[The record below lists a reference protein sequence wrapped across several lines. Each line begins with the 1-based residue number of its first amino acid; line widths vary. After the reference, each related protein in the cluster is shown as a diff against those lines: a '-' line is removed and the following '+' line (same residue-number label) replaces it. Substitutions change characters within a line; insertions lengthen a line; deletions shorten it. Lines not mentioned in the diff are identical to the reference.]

1 MTIYTVLPDSNFITS
16 NTGRSEWHPVIR
28 VNKMRCRNAVIF
40 LHGRRY
46 CPNQAHLKDILISL
60 HSSTKLTVKRIF
72 CIGIRFKSRSE
83 AFRHKRLGKTSQ
95 EISVYRFVLTNLKKD
110 NGSLRNTKFKSKY
123 INFFS
128 KNHTLLFVL
137 FFSLIAID
145 GCNLATLAMKK
156 PNLIFIQTVFTGKI
170 PTIEVRIDFVANDP
184 LKLFNIVL
192 KKVDCYTENAVFSFK
207 RIFFKI
213 RIQIF
218 LNPVIHLLRGKR
230 YNITS
235 CLQFDALFRSM

>member
-1 MTIYTVLPDSNFITS
+1 MNP
-16 NTGRSEWHPVIR
+16 G
-28 VNKMRCRNAVIF
+28 
-40 LHGRRY
+40 
-46 CPNQAHLKDILISL
+46 
-60 HSSTKLTVKRIF
+60 
-72 CIGIRFKSRSE
+72 SE

-95 EISVYRFVLTNLKKD
+95 EISVYRFVLTNLQKD

-137 FFSLIAID
+137 FFLPHRYSY

-192 KKVDCYTENAVFSFK
+192 RE
-207 RIFFKI
+207 
-213 RIQIF
+213 
-218 LNPVIHLLRGKR
+218 G
-230 YNITS
+230 
-235 CLQFDALFRSM
+235 RSPDF